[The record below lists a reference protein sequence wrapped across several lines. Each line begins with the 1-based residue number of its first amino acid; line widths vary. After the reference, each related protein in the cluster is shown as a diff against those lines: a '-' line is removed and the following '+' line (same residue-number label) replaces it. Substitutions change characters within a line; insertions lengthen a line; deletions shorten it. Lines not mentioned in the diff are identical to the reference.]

1 MGTVRPGT
9 GRESTLPPAWAPSL
23 QAPTPR
29 ASRPPARLPRRPYPT
44 QAGLAVADAPPVEAG
59 TLPAELLCGLQ
70 ERKPRVPG
78 TAACP

>member
-9 GRESTLPPAWAPSL
+9 GRESTPPPAWAPSL
-23 QAPTPR
+23 QAPTPW
-29 ASRPPARLPRRPYPT
+29 ASHRPYPT
-44 QAGLAVADAPPVEAG
+44 QAGLAVAGAPPVEAG